1 MNFTIQMAKNYSS
14 ISLSFALL
22 IENCY
27 FCDSIII
34 IMAVTKLKRKE
45 AKNRSRMTKRVD
57 NIKRLKLVTA
67 IASPY
72 KGISGI
78 VLEDQENQ

>member
-1 MNFTIQMAKNYSS
+1 LQP
-14 ISLSFALL
+14 
-22 IENCY
+22 NCKK
-27 FCDSIII
+27 
-34 IMAVTKLKRKE
+34 MAVTKLKRKE
-45 AKNRSRMTKRVD
+45 AKNRSRMTKRVE
-57 NIKRLKLVTA
+57 NIKRLKLVTT

>member
-1 MNFTIQMAKNYSS
+1 MTIGRK
-14 ISLSFALL
+14 LL
-22 IENCY
+22 FLRPNCKK
-27 FCDSIII
+27 
-34 IMAVTKLKRKE
+34 MAVTKLKRKE

-57 NIKRLKLVTA
+57 NIKRLKMVVN

-72 KGISGI
+72 KGVSGI

>member
-1 MNFTIQMAKNYSS
+1 MQP
-14 ISLSFALL
+14 
-22 IENCY
+22 NCKK
-27 FCDSIII
+27 
-34 IMAVTKLKRKE
+34 MAVTKLKRKE
-45 AKNRSRMTKRVD
+45 AKNRIRMTKRVE
-57 NIKRLKLVTA
+57 NIKRLKLVTT